1 MSQLASIA
9 LIKCNGLDR
18 PRVSEKDV
26 RFRRVIWGEA
36 YPTRINNNDNAIM
49 GYQKI
54 NLLIKGGYNM
64 TNKAL
69 SIFNQLRPVTIGFDN
84 VFDHFE
90 RMFDTQFDSISVPN
104 FPPYNIVKTGDNE
117 YDVELALAGFNKKDI
132 DVTVEDGTLTIKSIV
147 KEAKDKKEDGVIH
160 KGIAKRMFS
169 KSFTIADDVEVKGAE
184 LKDGLLKVSLE
195 RIIPESKKAK
205 TISIK

>member
-1 MSQLASIA
+1 
-9 LIKCNGLDR
+9 
-18 PRVSEKDV
+18 
-26 RFRRVIWGEA
+26 
-36 YPTRINNNDNAIM
+36 
-49 GYQKI
+49 
-54 NLLIKGGYNM
+54 M

-104 FPPYNIVKTGDNE
+104 FPPYNIVKTGDNK

-195 RIIPESKKAK
+195 RIIPESRKPK